1 MSIAEEEL
9 ELLSLLLEEEGI
21 KSETDPPLIKKQGL
35 TEAPASFQQ
44 QRLWFLHELE
54 PTSSAYNICTLLR
67 LDGLLQVQAL
77 QEAFKQLQQRHETLR
92 TTFSD
97 VDGAPWQRIHKS
109 PLAEMLVEDWS
120 AVPELDAKLQA
131 IASSEGAYQFN
142 LETGPLLRSRL
153 FQVREDRHFLSLTLH
168 HIIAD
173 AWSIGILLQELAVL
187 YEFTQKGLEPT
198 LEELKIQYA
207 DYAAWQQEKNSPT
220 ALAAHLEYWE
230 KQLAELPVLQFPTD
244 FPRPRLQT
252 FQGDLVSFTIP
263 LALAEQVK
271 TFSQGENTTLFVTLL
286 AAFATLL
293 ARYSRQ
299 TDFPIGTSIANRP
312 MDAENLVGFF
322 VNMLVMRIEMSGEP
336 SFNSLVREVKNTVL
350 TAFEHAEVPF
360 ESLVNSLPL
369 ERDTSR
375 NPLFQIAFTLLNAP
389 QMDVES
395 TSLKVS
401 SLRNQEAA
409 RFDLEMF
416 ITEIPEGL
424 SGILS
429 YNVDLF
435 LRETVER
442 FARHFGYLLENAIA
456 QPEKPVSKLP
466 LLLPEEKVQL
476 KLLSQ
481 RQVFSVNC
489 CLHEVF
495 SKQVRS
501 HPERTALIYEDIYLT
516 YGELND
522 RANSLSLHLRDLG
535 VGPEVRVGILV
546 HRSWEMVACILAVLK
561 AGGVYVP
568 FDPDYPP
575 DRVSY
580 MMTDSQVRVLLTQ
593 STFTAS
599 MASITGVTV
608 IEIDRADLFTEKA
621 SDPILKIDPDNAAYI
636 IYTSGSTGKPKG
648 VVVTHRNAV
657 RLMLATED
665 WFHFNAGDLWTL
677 FHSIAFDFSVWELW
691 GAFFYGGRL
700 LIVPYLTSRSP
711 EDFYNLLCDRGVTV
725 LNQTPSAFRQ
735 LMQAE
740 ALLGREG
747 DLTLRYVIFG
757 GEALELSSLEAWFD
771 RHPDDFP
778 LLVNMY
784 GITETTVHVTYRPIR
799 FGDVK
804 KRLNSVIGVSIPDL
818 SLYLLDDC
826 GQQVPLGVVGE
837 IYVGGGGVTRGYLNR
852 PGLTAERMVAN
863 PFDGDRLYKT
873 GDLARYLANGE
884 LEYIGRKDFQVK
896 IRGFRIELGEITAEI
911 AEVPGVRSSHVITT
925 SNSDDVQIIAYVVPQ
940 ANFTKIPGY
949 ESLAREQVSE
959 WQYTFDDTYSANYNI
974 PDVDF
979 NIAGWNSSYDGKAIP
994 AVEMRAWL
1002 NSTLERIQALKPRR
1016 VLELGCG
1023 TGMLLLHISP
1033 SAEVYWGTDF
1043 SARTIE
1049 NLSEIVRAR
1058 SLAGVRLLHREAI
1071 DFTDIPEAY
1080 FDTVI
1085 INSVAQY
1092 FPSMEYLEET
1102 IAGALRTLVPG
1113 GSLFIGDNRSMPHLC
1128 LFHASVAFFQAD
1140 DREDRT
1146 AFSNRLE
1153 QIVQKENELV
1163 LDPSFFVDL
1172 LQSHG
1177 EIESV
1182 EIHLKDSPYCNE
1194 LTKYRYDAVLFKA
1207 GGRAIPLV
1215 PVWQPWEP
1223 AQLSDLRDII
1233 AQQEV
1238 VGWYGIPN
1246 ARLLADEA
1254 IVHWESGEEHLECQT
1269 VGELRQLLSQKENE
1283 LAVDPTNLYKLAAEI
1298 GCQVT
1303 ICYSRETASGKSSC
1317 FDACFWWETDR
1328 ENQRRSPQMPIVEM
1342 EEPFRKNLTFNHK
1355 QSHAIN
1361 PLQERFARE
1370 LIAKVKEKTKSKL
1383 PEYMQPSAF
1392 VLLEDIP
1399 LTPSG
1404 KIDRR
1409 QLPEPTRERLWR
1421 GEDKTF
1427 IAPQTPTQIKLCD
1440 LWSDVL
1446 GVDRL
1451 GAADDFFQLGGHS
1464 LLATKLVSRIRESF
1478 HVALPLRTL
1487 FEYPTITAQAE
1498 QIDILSGQSDRMA
1511 ETDRIPPLTKRDN
1524 IPLSFSQQR
1533 LWFLDRLEP
1542 NSSAYNIALGF
1553 QIDGQLNK
1561 SALHQ
1566 SLQEIVKR
1574 HEVLRT
1580 TFTTID
1586 GNPVQAIRNDW
1597 NLEMHSIDWSN
1608 TNQPEEALKA
1618 AATEEILRPFN
1629 LETGPLLRV
1638 NMYKVKENT
1647 YAFLAVVHHIVSDG
1661 WSWGLIT
1668 KELSELYTAFC
1679 QGKAS
1684 PLVPL
1689 SLQYADFAHW
1699 QRTTWTETELPKQL
1713 AYWKKV
1719 FAGDLEP
1726 LALPTDFPRPPIASY
1741 AGREVT
1747 FSIAPDLSDRFK
1759 QLCEG
1764 RGATLFMGLLT
1775 LFNVLLMRYTGQ
1787 KDIVVGT
1794 PIANRNR
1801 HETERLIGFFV
1812 NTLAI
1817 RTDLKCQPT
1826 FATLLERVKEKTLQ
1840 AYAHQDLPL
1849 EKLVE
1854 ELHPERHLSHNPLF
1868 QVMFV
1873 LQNAPMGNLQLPD
1886 IQLKPLPLE
1895 QRTSHFDFS
1904 LSITETSAGLQG
1916 RWEYKT
1922 DLFLESTIYRAIGH
1936 LKTLLS
1942 EVVAN
1947 ADALISELPLLTA
1960 GELSQLQTQW
1970 NPSPVD
1976 YPQIPLVHRLFEAQ
1990 VVRTPHAIAV
2000 TSITKEQLTY
2010 RELNDRANQLAHYLQ
2025 SLGVK
2030 AESLVGICV
2039 ERSPEMLVA
2048 IFGVLKAGGAYIPLD
2063 PAYPKER
2070 LEFMLG
2076 DAGAQVLLTQ
2086 GPLATSLTAVQVI
2099 DLDRDWQ
2106 AIASYP
2112 QENPESKVQPENL
2125 AYVIY
2130 TSGST
2135 GKPKG
2140 VTIAHQSLVN
2150 FTQTAIKIYGVDSS
2164 DRVLQF
2170 FALSFDGTVEEIYAS
2185 LCCGATLV
2193 LRSDEMLSSAAT
2205 FLQQSQELGVTIWDL
2220 PTAYWHQLTTEL
2232 VAEKLTLP
2240 ESLKKVIV
2248 SGDRMRFDITSMWQK
2263 HVGDCPLLINAY
2275 GPSETTVL
2283 ATVYQVPSS
2292 NTELLKVPIGWVV
2305 PHLQL
2310 YVLDENLQQVPVG
2323 ISGQLYIGGN
2333 SLSRGYL
2340 NRPKLTGER
2349 FIPHPFSQRPGDRL
2363 YGTGD
2368 LVRYLP
2374 DGNLEF
2380 CSRIDNQVKVRGFRV
2395 ELGGIEAALTQ
2406 HPEIRESIVIGDED
2420 KLGNTR
2426 LIAYAVPLARQ
2437 NQTLDLNLKLRHFL
2451 QQQLPDYAIPSFIV
2465 LMEEFP
2471 LSPNGKLDRKALPK
2485 PQAEDNRS
2493 SKIITAR
2500 NSIEY
2505 QLLEMWESLLEISPI
2520 SVTDNFFE
2528 LGGHSLLAIRLISIM
2543 EKQLGRSIPLATLFR
2558 EATVEAIAIALANDG
2573 NSDNVTDRLVPLQTQ
2588 GDKLPLFLT
2597 SPAAGYAFTYT
2608 AMARLLSKQ
2617 RPIYAL
2623 QARGLDGEQA
2633 PLDNMEAIACDYIE
2647 AMRSRWDGP
2656 YILGGYS
2663 FGGLVAFEMAAQLE
2677 AAGLTVKH
2685 VLILDAHPPVPA
2697 LEDEA
2702 SLNDD
2707 VGILV
2712 FLAKQIGF
2720 HFHQTVKIDREELAA
2735 INAAEHLDYVNRVL
2749 RSQGLVPP
2757 NSGSNMLKGLMNVYK
2772 ANSWAT
2778 IRYQP
2783 KAIKADISVFKTTE
2797 VGKIFPLD
2805 LTAGW
2810 GALTTGTVTVWD
2822 LIGGHLNLM
2831 QEPNVTALKIAI
2843 EEALSRFAL

>member
-1 MSIAEEEL
+1 MSIAEEEEL

-21 KSETDPPLIKKQGL
+21 KSETDLSLIKKQGL

-92 TTFSD
+92 TTFAD

-120 AVPELDAKLQA
+120 DIPELDAKLQA
-131 IASSEGAYQFN
+131 IASSEGAHQFN

-153 FQVREDRHFLSLTLH
+153 FRVREDRHFLSLTLH

-173 AWSIGILLQELAVL
+173 AWSIGILLQELAAL
-187 YEFTQKGLEPT
+187 YEFTRKGLEPT

-207 DYAAWQQEKNSPT
+207 DYAAWQQETNSPT
-220 ALAAHLEYWE
+220 ALAAHLAYWE

-263 LALAEQVK
+263 LALTEQVR
-271 TFSQGENTTLFVTLL
+271 TFSQGENTTPFVTLL
-286 AAFATLL
+286 AAFAILL
-293 ARYSRQ
+293 TRYSRQ

-312 MDAENLVGFF
+312 MDAENIVGFF
-322 VNMLVMRIEMSGEP
+322 VNMLVMRIKMSQEP
-336 SFNSLVREVKNTVL
+336 SFKSLVRDVKNTVL

-360 ESLVNSLPL
+360 ESLVNSLNL

-389 QMDVES
+389 QPDVES
-395 TSLKVS
+395 TSLKVT
-401 SLRNQEAA
+401 SLGNQEAA

-416 ITEIPEGL
+416 ITEMAEGL
-424 SGILS
+424 SGVLS
-429 YNVDLF
+429 YNIDLF
-435 LRETVER
+435 VRETVER
-442 FARHFGYLLENAIA
+442 FARHFCYLLENAIA
-456 QPEKPVSKLP
+456 QPEEPISQLP
-466 LLLPEEKVQL
+466 LLLPEEEVQL

-481 RQVFSVNC
+481 RQIFPVDC
-489 CLHEVF
+489 CLHQVF

-501 HPERTALIYEDIYLT
+501 HHNRTALIYENVSLT

-522 RANSLSLHLRDLG
+522 RANSLARHLRDLG

-580 MMTDSQVRVLLTQ
+580 MMADSQVRVLLTQ
-593 STFTAS
+593 STFTA
-599 MASITGVTV
+599 ASTTGVTV
-608 IEIDRADLFTEKA
+608 VEIDRADLFAEKV
-621 SDPILKIDPDNAAYI
+621 SDPNLKIDPDNAAYI

-700 LIVPYLTSRSP
+700 LVVPYLTSRSP

-747 DLTLRYVIFG
+747 DLALRYVIFG

-804 KRLNSVIGVSIPDL
+804 KRLNSVIGVPIPDL
-818 SLYLLDDC
+818 SLYLLDDR

-837 IYVGGGGVTRGYLNR
+837 IHVGGGGVTRGYLNR
-852 PGLTAERMVAN
+852 PELTAERMVAN

-896 IRGFRIELGEITAEI
+896 VRGFRIELGEIIAEI

-925 SNSDDVQIIAYVVPQ
+925 SNSDNVQIVAYVVPQ

-959 WQYTFDDTYSANYNI
+959 WQYTFDDTYSANSNI

-1016 VLELGCG
+1016 VLEIGCG

-1033 SAEVYWGTDF
+1033 SVEVYWGTDF

-1049 NLSEIVRAR
+1049 NLSEIVKAR

-1102 IAGALRTLVPG
+1102 IAGALRTLGPG
-1113 GSLFIGDNRSMPHLC
+1113 GSLFIGDNRSMPHLP
-1128 LFHASVAFFQAD
+1128 LFHASVAFSQAD
-1140 DREDRT
+1140 DREDRI
-1146 AFSNRLE
+1146 AFSTRLG

-1163 LDPSFFVDL
+1163 LDPSFFVNL
-1172 LQSHG
+1172 PQSHG
-1177 EIESV
+1177 EIEGV

-1194 LTKYRYDAVLFKA
+1194 LTKYRYDAVLFKT
-1207 GGRAIPLV
+1207 GDRAISLV

-1223 AQLSDLRDII
+1223 MQVSDLRDVI
-1233 AQQEV
+1233 ARQEA

-1254 IVHWESGEEHLECQT
+1254 IARWESGEEHLECQT

-1283 LAVDPTNLYKLAAEI
+1283 LAVDPADLYELAAEI
-1298 GCQVT
+1298 GCQVA

-1317 FDACFWWETDR
+1317 FDACFWWETDG
-1328 ENQRRSPQMPIVEM
+1328 ENQGRSPQMPMVGM
-1342 EEPFRKNLTFNHK
+1342 KEPFGKNRTFNDK
-1355 QSHAIN
+1355 QFHAIN

-1370 LIAKVKEKTKSKL
+1370 LIAKVKERTKSKL

-1404 KIDRR
+1404 KIDKR

-1427 IAPQTPTQIKLCD
+1427 VAPQTPTQVKLCD

-1478 HVALPLRTL
+1478 YVALPLRAL
-1487 FEYPTITAQAE
+1487 FEYPTIAAQAE
-1498 QIDILSGQSDRMA
+1498 QIDFLNGQGDRMA
-1511 ETDRIPPLTKRDN
+1511 ETDRISPLAKRDN

-1542 NSSAYNIALGF
+1542 NSSAYNIALEF

-1561 SALHQ
+1561 SALYQ

-1586 GNPVQAIRNDW
+1586 SNPVQVIRDW
-1597 NLEMHSIDWSN
+1597 DLELHSIDLSSA
-1608 TNQPEEALKA
+1608 TQPEQALKA
-1618 AATEEILRPFN
+1618 AATEEILRPFD
-1629 LETGPLLRV
+1629 LETGPLFRINL
-1638 NMYKVKENT
+1638 YGLAENT
-1647 YAFLAVVHHIVSDG
+1647 HVFLAVVHHIVSDG

-1668 KELSELYTAFC
+1668 KELSELYIAFC

-1741 AGREVT
+1741 AGSEVT
-1747 FSIAPDLSDRFK
+1747 FSIAPDLSDRFQ

-1764 RGATLFMGLLT
+1764 RGATLFMGLLAV
-1775 LFNVLLMRYTGQ
+1775 FNLLLMRYTGQ

-1801 HETERLIGFFV
+1801 RETERLIGFFV

-1817 RTDLKCQPT
+1817 RTDLKGQLT

-1840 AYAHQDLPL
+1840 AYAHQDLPF

-1868 QVMFV
+1868 QVMLI
-1873 LQNAPMGNLQLPD
+1873 LQNAPMGDLQLPD
-1886 IQLKPLPLE
+1886 IQLKSLPLE
-1895 QRTSHFDFS
+1895 QMTSHFDFS

-1936 LKTLLS
+1936 FQTLLS
-1942 EVVAN
+1942 GVVAN

-1960 GELSQLQTQW
+1960 GELWQLQTQW

-1976 YPQIPLVHRLFEAQ
+1976 YPQISLIHRLFEAQ
-1990 VVRTPHAIAV
+1990 VAGSPDAIAV
-2000 TSITKEQLTY
+2000 TSTTKEQLTY

-2030 AESLVGICV
+2030 PETLVGICV
-2039 ERSPEMLVA
+2039 DRSPEMLVA
-2048 IFGVLKAGGAYIPLD
+2048 IFGILKAGGAYIPLD

-2070 LEFMLG
+2070 LQFMLG
-2076 DAGAQVLLTQ
+2076 DAGARILLTQ
-2086 GPLATSLTAVQVI
+2086 GRLETSLTAVQVI

-2112 QENPESKVQPENL
+2112 QDNPESKVQAENL

-2150 FTQTAIKIYGVDSS
+2150 FTQTAIQVYGWESS

-2170 FALSFDGTVEEIYAS
+2170 FSLSFDGTVEEIYAS

-2193 LRSDEMLSSAAT
+2193 LRSNEMLRSAAT

-2240 ESLKKVIV
+2240 ESLQKVIV
-2248 SGDRMRFDITSMWQK
+2248 SGEQMRSDLTSMWQN
-2263 HVGDCPLLINAY
+2263 HVGDGPLLINAY

-2283 ATVYQVPSS
+2283 ATVYKVPSS
-2292 NTELLKVPIGWVV
+2292 NTELLKVPIGRIV

-2310 YVLDENLQQVPVG
+2310 YVLDEDLQQLPVG
-2323 ISGQLYIGGN
+2323 VSGQLYIGGN
-2333 SLSRGYL
+2333 SLSRGYF

-2380 CSRIDNQVKVRGFRV
+2380 CGRTDNQVKIRGFRV
-2395 ELGGIEAALTQ
+2395 ELGEIETALTQ
-2406 HPEIRESIVIGDED
+2406 HPDIRESIVIEDED
-2420 KLGNTR
+2420 KLGNKR
-2426 LIAYAVPLARQ
+2426 LIAYAVPLDRQ
-2437 NQTLDLNLKLRHFL
+2437 NQTLDLTFKLRHFL
-2451 QQQLPDYAIPSFIV
+2451 QQQLPDYAIPNFII
-2465 LMEEFP
+2465 LLDELP

-2485 PQAEDNRS
+2485 PQVEDNRS
-2493 SKIITAR
+2493 GIITAR
-2500 NSIEY
+2500 NSIEH
-2505 QLLEMWESLLEISPI
+2505 QLLEMWESLLEVSPI

-2528 LGGHSLLAIRLISIM
+2528 LGGHSLLAIRLISAI

-2558 EATVEAIAIALANDG
+2558 EATVEAIAVALAKDG
-2573 NSDNVTDRLVPLQTQ
+2573 NSDSVTDRLVPLQTQ

-2608 AMARLLSKQ
+2608 AMARLMGKQ

-2633 PLDNMEAIACDYIE
+2633 PLDNMEAIAWDYIE
-2647 AMRSRWDGP
+2647 AMGTRWDGP

-2677 AAGLTVKH
+2677 AAGLTVKQ
-2685 VLILDAHPPVPA
+2685 VLIIDAHPPVLE

-2707 VGILV
+2707 AAILA
-2712 FLAKQIGF
+2712 FLAEQIGL
-2720 HFHQTVKIDREELAA
+2720 HFHQTVKIDREELTT
-2735 INAAEHLDYVNRVL
+2735 INAAERLDYVNRIL

-2772 ANSWAT
+2772 ANSWAN

-2783 KAIKADISVFKTTE
+2783 KAIKADISLFKTAE
-2797 VGKIFPLD
+2797 VAKIFPLD
-2805 LTAGW
+2805 VTAGW

-2822 LIGGHLNLM
+2822 IIGEHLDLM
-2831 QEPNVTALKIAI
+2831 QEPNVTTLKIAI
-2843 EEALSRFAL
+2843 EEAINRFYL